1 MALYEIGPRYLM
13 DVQVILD
20 GIMGGE
26 VLYRSAIVKKIPK
39 RNKGKVRTDLDEDD
53 GKERKIN
60 IFG

>member
-1 MALYEIGPRYLM
+1 M

-39 RNKGKVRTDLDEDD
+39 KNKGKVRHDLDGEDET
-53 GKERKIN
+53 ERKIN

>member
-1 MALYEIGPRYLM
+1 M

>member
-1 MALYEIGPRYLM
+1 M

-39 RNKGKVRTDLDEDD
+39 RNKGKVRTDLD
-53 GKERKIN
+53 
-60 IFG
+60 